1 MKIENELQ
9 RIIKD
14 LNNINKFI
22 KNNQWLQYFMENPND
37 EKIKTKKIKTKT
49 LGHEE
54 NYFKN
59 RRMNNLAQFDLD
71 SI

>member
-22 KNNQWLQYFMENPND
+22 KNNQWLKYFMNIPID
-37 EKIKTKKIKTKT
+37 EKKNSKKIKTK
-49 LGHEE
+49 LSGHEE

-59 RRMNNLAQFDLD
+59 RRMNILTDFDLD
-71 SI
+71 GI